1 MKLANCRDV
10 EMWTYTW
17 FYVGDTGHVV
27 SPYFETEAQ
36 ALIWFEQV
44 FEGAEEQL

>member
-1 MKLANCRDV
+1 MELVKHRDAG
-10 EMWTYTW
+10 MWTYTW

-36 ALIWFEQV
+36 ALTWFEQV